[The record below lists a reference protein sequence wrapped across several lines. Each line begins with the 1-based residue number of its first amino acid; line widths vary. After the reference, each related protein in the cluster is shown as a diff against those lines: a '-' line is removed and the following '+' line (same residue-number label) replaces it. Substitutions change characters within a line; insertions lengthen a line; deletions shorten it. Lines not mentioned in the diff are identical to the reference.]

1 MVKEVRGQA
10 FLEACDPW
18 YSIEPEEFFYLEG
31 SREEKKVVKNL
42 LKTTVVQPNTDVEWW
57 GLGGVRLH
65 GGSPRMGEEG
75 WDGRSDLIGGLP
87 NHTLFAL
94 PLVVGYQYSSSQ
106 VLGLASIQGQWGDEP
121 SPIITGDWPLVQ
133 NPNGYGHVYQQGEYG
148 YAYSDITVQILLNSF
163 AGTYPGMYP
172 QEIRD
177 IKAAID
183 ALDQTLGCLLN
194 RLAFGV
200 LQCGFDGLR
209 AAIPLLAEWFT
220 TNINFAA
227 DECIT
232 LD

>member
-1 MVKEVRGQA
+1 MANEVSGQA
-10 FLEACDPW
+10 FIEACDPW
-18 YSIEPEEFFYLEG
+18 NNGELEEFFCFEG
-31 SREEKKVVKNL
+31 SREEKRVVQSL

-57 GLGGVRLH
+57 GLGGIRLH

-94 PLVVGYQYSSSQ
+94 PLVVSHQHSASK

-121 SPIITGDWPLVQ
+121 SPVITGEWPLVQ
-133 NPNGYGHVYQQGEYG
+133 NPNMIGNSYQLGEYG
-148 YAYSDITVQILLNSF
+148 CAYSETTVQILLNSF
-163 AGTYPGMYP
+163 AGTYPGTYP

-177 IKAAID
+177 NKEAVA
-183 ALDQTLGCLLN
+183 ALDQTLGYLLN
-194 RLAFGV
+194 RLAYGV
-200 LQCGFDGLR
+200 LQCGFGGLC

-220 TNINFAA
+220 TSINIAA
-227 DECIT
+227 DAGIN